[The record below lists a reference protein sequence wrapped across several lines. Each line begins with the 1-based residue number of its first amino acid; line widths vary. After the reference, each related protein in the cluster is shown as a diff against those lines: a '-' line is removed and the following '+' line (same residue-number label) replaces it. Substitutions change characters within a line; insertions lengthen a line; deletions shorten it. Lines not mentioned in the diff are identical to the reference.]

1 MITMKKANFSG
12 VDCLV
17 VGVLGCKE
25 IVELGIIAKNIN
37 GGFRFYS
44 KNWGGAVVDSR
55 IANLSGA
62 RYDSVLDARA
72 EVSAALEYAAEM
84 DELSADDLGGSPVPR
99 DVVWF

>member
-25 IVELGIIAKNIN
+25 FVELGIIAKDIN
-37 GGFRFYS
+37 GGCRFYV
-44 KNWGGAVVDSR
+44 KNWDGSEVDPR
-55 IANLSGA
+55 VDYLSGE

-72 EVSAALEYAAEM
+72 DIDFAVY
-84 DELSADDLGGSPVPR
+84 G
-99 DVVWF
+99 